1 MAGATSSD
9 RTSSS
14 IVQILL
20 SYCLKLNINAQAT
33 RICRSG
39 LNMRTEIT
47 LPRQSER
54 EDWTDYGIFFT
65 KLEILKS
72 RKIEKKSNITK
83 SSYIIFL
90 FKYEYTYC
98 KIT

>member
-54 EDWTDYGIFFT
+54 EDWTDYGIFFLLNWKFSSPG
-65 KLEILKS
+65 KL
-72 RKIEKKSNITK
+72 KKNQI
-83 SSYIIFL
+83 
-90 FKYEYTYC
+90 
-98 KIT
+98 